1 MTDELRNFLE
11 LNQPKMKEGK
21 KDKFRVSVMEPK
33 VGSHIVEATG
43 ILSESNDY
51 IQEPLCAMRQHF
63 DQFIDELKCS
73 VVYALNTRSFT
84 CSGLVKADD
93 AMDKNTI

>member
-1 MTDELRNFLE
+1 MAPVMSDCSFGGPGIMTDELRNFLE

-33 VGSHIVEATG
+33 VGSHIAEATG

-51 IQEPLCAMRQHF
+51 IQELLCAMRQHF
-63 DQFIDELKCS
+63 DQFIDELKFVAKHICVIS
-73 VVYALNTRSFT
+73 
-84 CSGLVKADD
+84 D
-93 AMDKNTI
+93 